1 MAHRAHRTSHRTTV
15 RYEYLLIGPPA
26 PACIKSRQSRVYLVI
41 VAAAFST
48 PTTYQP
54 TKREMRSPPS
64 HLRISLCCKCV
75 ARAARCE
82 PGGWGRRPTTWAR
95 RRPLEDRARTHRW
108 RTRAQTALPGRSWL
122 VRPSGRI
129 GQKCTTRRPSVPG
142 GNPRGPPDR
151 GECPACTWE
160 WAASFLTNTRRR
172 GSVRVGDPAM
182 ATMINQPSGV
192 ARSDR
197 IAWPR
202 LFVRPF
208 ARLWRRPREGQR
220 IDQHTDHRWWVAA
233 ALPFEPQPLPYRGG

>member
-26 PACIKSRQSRVYLVI
+26 SLYRIKAEQSVFGYSCGRILDAHHV
-41 VAAAFST
+41 
-48 PTTYQP
+48 PTNQA
-54 TKREMRSPPS
+54 RDALPPLIS
-64 HLRISLCCKCV
+64 GSLCVVCV

-160 WAASFLTNTRRR
+160 WAASLIPQTRAVVA
-172 GSVRVGDPAM
+172 GFASVTQHP
-182 ATMINQPSGV
+182 P
-192 ARSDR
+192 
-197 IAWPR
+197 WPR
-202 LFVRPF
+202 
-208 ARLWRRPREGQR
+208 
-220 IDQHTDHRWWVAA
+220 
-233 ALPFEPQPLPYRGG
+233 